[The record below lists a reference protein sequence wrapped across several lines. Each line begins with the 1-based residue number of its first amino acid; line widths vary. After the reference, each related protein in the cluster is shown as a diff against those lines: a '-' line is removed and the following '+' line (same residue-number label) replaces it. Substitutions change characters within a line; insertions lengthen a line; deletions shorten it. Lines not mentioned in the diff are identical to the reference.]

1 MPSEDMQV
9 EIYNDFEANIL
20 GGTDKDLL
28 LKMREA
34 GEITAERFLREM
46 QRRAVLSQDV
56 DPAEEA
62 EAAAKESSE
71 SDINNFLPPVE
82 DEPDKDLDAEGNPL
96 DTLEEDE

>member
-1 MPSEDMQV
+1 MQV

-28 LKMREA
+28 LKMRQA

-46 QRRAVLSQDV
+46 QRRAVISQDV

-62 EAAAKESSE
+62 IAAAKESNE
-71 SDINNFLPPVE
+71 NDIDQFLTPVD
-82 DEPDKDLDAEGNPL
+82 DEKDLDEDGNPL
-96 DTLEEDE
+96 ETLEDEDE